1 MCGKVTLRRE
11 QRIETLS
18 SHDGDLDYGR
28 HDLHNPLPRY
38 GVSSGWLV
46 SVPNQTTRT
55 SRSPS
60 CDTKGAILHR
70 QVARSPTSTAACE
83 GKTVVQVYDYADTR
97 VPVLKRGCS
106 RNG

>member
-1 MCGKVTLRRE
+1 M
-11 QRIETLS
+11 ET
-18 SHDGDLDYGR
+18 LDYGR

-46 SVPNQTTRT
+46 SVPNQTKRT

-60 CDTKGAILHR
+60 CDIKGAILHR

-97 VPVLKRGCS
+97 VPVLKRMFEKLMKTYRALGFLDKES
-106 RNG
+106 GRA